1 VSIILPPRKAIVL
14 FIDIEH
20 ADTRW
25 LTSGDRHQFG
35 TAIGEQFSEAAGIG
49 RGVSHAMT
57 AF

>member
-1 VSIILPPRKAIVL
+1 MLRV
-14 FIDIEH
+14 DIQN
-20 ADTRW
+20 ADVRW
-25 LTSGDRHQFG
+25 LPSGDSHQFG